1 MAFFVGLVVLWST
14 FLDFPCAN
22 PTTHC
27 HTSGSWLFN
36 FSCSKCQQHGKS
48 LKLLFSSVPSTVLQN
63 LSLESLDFPSAN
75 PTTPEVFWRFF
86 FEHLLQIFEGGS
98 RISQRMMKW
107 SSPESV
113 LFKTVLCNV
122 LIRLVM
128 RWCVALG
135 FLLVLSVF
143 VAWFSYWN
151 GAQMPGF
158 MSGVT

>member
-22 PTTHC
+22 PTTQC

-36 FSCSKCQQHGKS
+36 FSCSKCQQHGTS

-63 LSLESLDFPSAN
+63 PSLESLDFPSAN
-75 PTTPEVFWRFF
+75 PTTPEVFEDLFLIVCCKVLKVVQEFLKEWWNEEVPSLSCQNVDCGFF
-86 FEHLLQIFEGGS
+86 KA
-98 RISQRMMKW
+98 M
-107 SSPESV
+107 
-113 LFKTVLCNV
+113 LCNV

-143 VAWFSYWN
+143 VAWFSYWLR
-151 GAQMPGF
+151 A
-158 MSGVT
+158 SRV